1 MSKECWVGPAY
12 PVEPISRALGLVTHP
27 LELAAHPPD
36 DISIDPLQG
45 RTHLRLI
52 EVAVVGDPA
61 ADARVVHLG
70 QFGQGFVVA
79 MMKRPAADFPAD
91 ARQCLRASGG
101 LETVSEDASVPL
113 HPHYLS
119 GSKLEAEK
127 VKVDVGKVAA
137 PVDILAVDDLRL
149 LRMQHQ
155 LAGRQAVGHR
165 APECPRLLGALAMTN
180 DVVRV
185 PLEQD
190 VQKLPRYPHVEC
202 CNQCQPGA
210 AVRHTRG

>member
-27 LELAAHPPD
+27 LELAAYPPD

-45 RTHLRLI
+45 RTQLRLI

-70 QFGQGFVVA
+70 QFGQGLVAA
-79 MMKRPAADFPAD
+79 MMKRPAADIPAD
-91 ARQCLRASGG
+91 ARQCLRADGG
-101 LETVSEDASVPL
+101 LETVREDAPVRL

-137 PVDILAVDDLRL
+137 PVAVDDLRL

-155 LAGRQAVGHR
+155 LAGR
-165 APECPRLLGALAMTN
+165 
-180 DVVRV
+180 
-185 PLEQD
+185 
-190 VQKLPRYPHVEC
+190 
-202 CNQCQPGA
+202 
-210 AVRHTRG
+210 